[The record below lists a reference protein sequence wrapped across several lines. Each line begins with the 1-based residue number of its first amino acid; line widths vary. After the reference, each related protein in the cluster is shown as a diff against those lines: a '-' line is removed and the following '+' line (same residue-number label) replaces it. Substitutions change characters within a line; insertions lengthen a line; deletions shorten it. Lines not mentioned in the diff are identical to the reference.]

1 MAGLHEAN
9 AFVRTSDGF
18 TTHIRRE
25 GLPQQINLC
34 RPCSAQRLQ
43 PHTHS
48 TGWSSSHLQHHTSS
62 HFLHGSLLNSPC
74 LFRAITTAMGSTV
87 ELRADGN
94 NAILTKVDKLR
105 ELVGARVSLP
115 QVRQR
120 QFVEETYSHDFNALF
135 ISWLSPVISLLAK
148 APSLRV

>member
-1 MAGLHEAN
+1 MPVGN
-9 AFVRTSDGF
+9 ATDARG
-18 TTHIRRE
+18 
-25 GLPQQINLC
+25 
-34 RPCSAQRLQ
+34 
-43 PHTHS
+43 
-48 TGWSSSHLQHHTSS
+48 
-62 HFLHGSLLNSPC
+62 HGNH
-74 LFRAITTAMGSTV
+74 
-87 ELRADGN
+87 
-94 NAILTKVDKLR
+94 AILTKVDKLR